1 MDNHKLVM
9 ISNFFFNMR
18 KIQFLFFMRNMLA
31 KILGFGRMQQNIY
44 FFLFEKVLNF
54 FYYFFEI
61 FQRKLSILIPD
72 LYFTV

>member
-1 MDNHKLVM
+1 
-9 ISNFFFNMR
+9 
-18 KIQFLFFMRNMLA
+18 MRNMLA

-54 FYYFFEI
+54 FNYFFEI